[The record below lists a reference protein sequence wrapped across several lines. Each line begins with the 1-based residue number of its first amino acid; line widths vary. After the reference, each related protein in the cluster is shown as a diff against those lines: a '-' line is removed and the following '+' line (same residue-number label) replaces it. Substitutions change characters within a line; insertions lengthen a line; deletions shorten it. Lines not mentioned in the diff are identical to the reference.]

1 MDLNRAALI
10 GNVTRDPEVRVTNS
24 GQSVTNFGL
33 ATNMVWTDASGQR
46 QERAEFHNLI
56 AWTRLGE
63 TCAKYLKKGSRIYA
77 EGRIQTRSW
86 DDQTGQKKYRTE
98 IVLDNMIMLDRLQR
112 SQDMG
117 AEPAVVKEESLETPD
132 EIKVEDIPF

>member
-1 MDLNRAALI
+1 MDLNRSTLI

-33 ATNMVWTDASGQR
+33 ATNMVWNDASGQK

-56 AWTRLGE
+56 AWGRLGE

-98 IVLDNMIMLDRLQR
+98 IVLDSMIMLDRLQKT
-112 SQDMG
+112 QDMTSD
-117 AEPAVVKEESLETPD
+117 PAVVREEDQDTPD